1 MYKTGERSY
10 VRGVVNEVIA
20 RIKENPNQDPLA
32 VLHQF
37 ILWIDGIC
45 SPKDGQPI
53 TNEFTKNVVWICDNL
68 EQYLWE
74 HESEEE
80 NHVEHRLDGAF
91 QTGAM
96 DHEKTWR
103 NHSDGNRHWRN
114 AYNDRTGRIGNA
126 GGDAAH

>member
-20 RIKENPNQDPLA
+20 RIRQNPDQDPLI

-37 ILWIDGIC
+37 ILWIDSIRTLTG
-45 SPKDGQPI
+45 GQQI
-53 TNEFTKNVVWICDNL
+53 TNEFTRNVTWICDNL

-80 NHVEHRLDGAF
+80 
-91 QTGAM
+91 
-96 DHEKTWR
+96 K
-103 NHSDGNRHWRN
+103 SC
-114 AYNDRTGRIGNA
+114 
-126 GGDAAH
+126 